1 MRYYSIFSIKNH
13 SLNNIKF
20 SFLFVFVFVLLII
33 CSCCYKL
40 PVVNDYHLTLEPE
53 IRRPGFWISQ
63 LSAPDKVIMN
73 SEEIKAFN
81 RDVAKKKLIL
91 QIDREIINKI
101 KNETLK
107 KEILSMYNYLYT
119 KKLYNEK
126 VRLVQNAFYKEVY
139 ENININKINNYKS
152 FGFIIKFSNQRLIP
166 SDEELFD
173 NPTYHYFDRNQNN
186 GLDIGE
192 PVIIVHTSYDNKWK
206 YVMSKYSSGWVRSDN
221 IVNADYSDIAL
232 VDRVKFIV
240 VTAGKADLYEDP
252 ALTQYITTT
261 RMGNRYI
268 VTGDHDSYYEIL
280 IPQRNQKGY
289 VYYKKIYIKN
299 EDAVMGYLP
308 FIQRN
313 VLSQAFKLLNSPYG
327 WGDMAQEQDCSKFIQ
342 EIFLTFGITL
352 PRNSSAQVKTGI
364 NLYLKKK
371 NKGQLNDIINHILIP
386 GITII
391 QIPGHIMLYIGEY
404 KNEQYVIHDF
414 FGKTIKRNNKVYN
427 LIINKVEVT
436 PLSLGQE
443 GQTLTD
449 RIRSINQINIGS
461 FN

>member
-20 SFLFVFVFVLLII
+20 SLLFVLLIT

-40 PVVNDYHLTLEPE
+40 PVVNDYHLTVAPE

-63 LSAPDKVIMN
+63 LSAPDRVIMN
-73 SEEIKAFN
+73 SEEIEAFN
-81 RDVAKKKLIL
+81 SDVAKKKLIL
-91 QIDREIINKI
+91 PIDREIISKI

-107 KEILSMYNYLYT
+107 KDILSMYNYLFT

-126 VRLVQNAFYKEVY
+126 GRLVQNAFYKEVY
-139 ENININKINNYKS
+139 ENININNINNNKS

-166 SDEELFD
+166 SDEKLFD

-192 PVIIVHTSYDNKWK
+192 PVIIIHTRYDNKWK

-221 IVNADYSDIAL
+221 IVKADYSDIAL
-232 VDRVKFIV
+232 IDRVKFIV
-240 VTAGKADLYEDP
+240 VTSGKADLYEDS

-268 VTGDHDSYYEIL
+268 LTGIHDHCYELL
-280 IPQRNQKGY
+280 IPQINKNNY
-289 VYYKKIYIKN
+289 VYYKKFYIKN
-299 EDAVMGYLP
+299 EDAVIGYLP
-308 FIQRN
+308 FTQRN

-404 KNEQYVIHDF
+404 KNEHYVIHDF